1 MTTKVLAYH
10 GKETLKQETIAKM
23 QSHHDA
29 DELVKGLYWKQG
41 KGCMIGCLAHR
52 NMDAHEWVAETLGF
66 PLELA
71 YLYDHLFEWQSPE
84 ASKSFPLK
92 VLNATHTG
100 ADLSKVADRFKL
112 WILENELHYDRE
124 AHPEIAKAVEDV
136 IALYMR
142 VLNDEAVDDS
152 EWSVARSAASSTWSA
167 ENSAE
172 KSTARSAWLA
182 WAAAGAAWVTWSSAA
197 GSAARAATSS
207 AGWAADVPA
216 SYERMADQ
224 LIQILEENQNND
236 N

>member
-52 NMDAHEWVAETLGF
+52 NTDAHEWVAETLGF

-71 YLYDHLFEWQSPE
+71 HLYDGLFEGQSLE
-84 ASKSFPLK
+84 ASRWFPLK

-100 ADLSKVADRFKL
+100 ADLSKVAARFKL
-112 WILENELHYDRE
+112 WVLENELHYDRE
-124 AHPEIAKAVEDV
+124 AHPEIAEAVEDV
-136 IALYMR
+136 IALHVR

-152 EWSVARSAASSTWSA
+152 EWSVARST
-167 ENSAE
+167 ENSAVR
-172 KSTARSAWLA
+172 ASASSAKWSAA
-182 WAAAGAAWVTWSSAA
+182 WAATRSATRSAEVSAA
-197 GSAARAATSS
+197 
-207 AGWAADVPA
+207 
-216 SYERMADQ
+216 YERMADQ
-224 LIQILEENQNND
+224 LIQILEETQNND

>member
-29 DELVKGLYWKQG
+29 DELVKGLYWEKG

-52 NMDAHEWVAETLGF
+52 EADAHEWVAKALGF

-71 YLYDHLFEWQSPE
+71 HLYDGLFEGLSLE

-100 ADLSKVADRFKL
+100 ADLSKVAARFKL
-112 WILENELHYDRE
+112 WILENELHCDRE
-124 AHPEIAKAVEDV
+124 AHPKIANAIDDV
-136 IALYMR
+136 IALHMR
-142 VLNDEAVDDS
+142 VLNGEAVDDS
-152 EWSVARSAASSTWSA
+152 EWAAAETAAGGATRAAKWS
-167 ENSAE
+167 
-172 KSTARSAWLA
+172 
-182 WAAAGAAWVTWSSAA
+182 AAGAAKSAEE
-197 GSAARAATSS
+197 TSVRS